1 MIDMCMYNIICTVA
15 WWPGGGG
22 GGGGGAGGLGGWGAG
37 DPDPQPPSTP
47 HPWAKMIGAVILEGG
62 EGGWGWCQ

>member
-1 MIDMCMYNIICTVA
+1 MYSGVVA
-15 WWPGGGG
+15 GGGG
-22 GGGGGAGGLGGWGAG
+22 GGGGWGLGGWGAG

-62 EGGWGWCQ
+62 GWVGLVPIKHSDFSVS